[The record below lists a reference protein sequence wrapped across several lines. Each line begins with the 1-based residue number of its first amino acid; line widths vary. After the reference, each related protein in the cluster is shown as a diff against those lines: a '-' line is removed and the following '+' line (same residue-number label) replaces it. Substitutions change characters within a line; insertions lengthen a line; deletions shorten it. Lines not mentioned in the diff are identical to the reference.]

1 MSLVIFGSL
10 PQYLL
15 HVSIAKL
22 FQQLPVKKRAMKATN
37 LCIAWAESNGMNRC
51 KNVSLRKVM
60 VFLLI
65 VTSRLEYVNII
76 TLAAPRVIVTPYPA
90 IRRKPPCS
98 LSTE

>member
-1 MSLVIFGSL
+1 MSLVIYGSL
-10 PQYLL
+10 PQNPL

-22 FQQLPVKKRAMKATN
+22 LQQLPVKKRAMKATS

-76 TLAAPRVIVTPYPA
+76 TLAAPRVTVTPYPA
-90 IRRKPPCS
+90 IRRRPPCS